1 MQISWLW
8 LCDSFSLDIWMDL
21 SIWAFFQGYFLHLR
35 YKIPLIAFSLL
46 IEYVY
51 LNTFLSVINTSYR
64 LNFQ

>member
-8 LCDSFSLDIWMDL
+8 LRDSLSLDIWIDL
-21 SIWAFFQGYFLHLR
+21 SIWAFFQGYFFHVQ

-51 LNTFLSVINTSYR
+51 LNTFLSY
-64 LNFQ
+64 